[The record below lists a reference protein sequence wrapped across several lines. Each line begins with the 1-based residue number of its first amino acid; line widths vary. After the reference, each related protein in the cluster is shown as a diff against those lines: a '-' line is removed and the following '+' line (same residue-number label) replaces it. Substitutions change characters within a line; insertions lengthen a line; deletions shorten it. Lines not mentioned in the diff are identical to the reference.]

1 MEHSEQ
7 IARVEKIRES
17 LPPEGLFAD
26 KNWLISP
33 DPFLIGPEMADL
45 LERLGHWLWKFVR
58 ASNLLYYQSKKG
70 NQPAWVA
77 NYLETG
83 KPPALLE
90 LAENYPSDLPKVIR
104 PDLILTDHSFGIS
117 ELDSVP
123 GGIGLT
129 GWLNQVYAN
138 LGYDVLGGASGMLD
152 GFRSILPEGV
162 IAVSKESETYRPEML
177 WLQRQLARLSG
188 EHWQVVRAED
198 WNFLSGVP
206 VYRFFELFDLKN
218 LPSRKSLFQAARSG
232 SLQITP
238 PLKPFLEEKMWFG
251 LFWAR
256 PLQDYWRRQLGE
268 RHWLKLRK
276 LIPQTWVVDPSP
288 VPHHAVIP
296 GLEIQSWD
304 ELKRFSQ
311 RQREFVLKIS
321 GFSERAWGSRGV
333 YVGTDLPHHGWAE
346 RIDEAKAAFAT
357 TPFILQRF
365 FRGSLFPQKYWNP
378 KTRAIEV
385 LRGRVRLCPY
395 YFVVPGQRVRLGG
408 ALATIVPADKKLV
421 HGMRDGIMVPVAIAN
436 RR

>member
-1 MEHSEQ
+1 MEHSEE
-7 IARVEKIRES
+7 IARVSRIREL

-33 DPFLIGPEMADL
+33 EPFTISPEFAAL
-45 LERLGHWLWKFVR
+45 LERLGHWLWKFYR
-58 ASNLLYYQSKKG
+58 ASNLLYCLSKKG
-70 NQPAWVA
+70 KQPAWIA
-77 NYLETG
+77 QYLEVG
-83 KPPALLE
+83 KPAALLE
-90 LAENYPSDLPKVIR
+90 LAENYLFDLPKVIR
-104 PDLILTDHSFGIS
+104 PDLILTDHGFGIS

-129 GWLNQVYAN
+129 GWLNQAYAS
-138 LGYDVLGGASGMLD
+138 LGFDVLGGASGMVE

-162 IAVSKESETYRPEML
+162 IAVSRESETYRPEMK
-177 WLQRQLARLSG
+177 WLQRELSRQG
-188 EHWQVVRAED
+188 EDRWQVVQAED
-198 WNFLSGVP
+198 WNYLSERP

-218 LPSRKSLFQAARSG
+218 FPSRKSLFQAARDG
-232 SLQITP
+232 SLKITP

-251 LFWAR
+251 LFWSR
-256 PLQDYWRRQLGE
+256 PLREYWRRQLSE
-268 RHWLKLRK
+268 RHYLKLLK
-276 LIPQTWVVDPSP
+276 LIPQTWIVDPSP

-346 RIDEAKAAFAT
+346 RIDEAKAAFRSS
-357 TPFILQRF
+357 PFILQKF
-365 FRGSLFPQKYWNP
+365 FRGSLFPQKYWNANTG
-378 KTRAIEV
+378 KIET

-395 YFVVPGQRVRLGG
+395 YFVVPGDRIKLGG

-421 HGMRDGIMVPVAIAN
+421 HGMRDGIMVPVAIA
-436 RR
+436 